1 MARKENIIS
10 GAYGGAPTIST
21 GPSSLSSGPDHSE
34 GHPKAYGGSKTISGL
49 RDGSLMPNGASEQF
63 PSSYGTTD
71 GNFVKRHVQKT
82 VKGSGD
88 RQGAGSASSSG
99 SLGA

>member
-1 MARKENIIS
+1 MAKNEDIIFE
-10 GAYGGAPTIST
+10 AYGGAPSVTA
-21 GPSSLSSGPDHSE
+21 GPSRISSAPNHSE
-34 GHPKAYGGSKTISGL
+34 GHPKAYGGAKTISGL
-49 RDGSLMPNGASEQF
+49 RDGSLKPNGAAEQF
-63 PSSYGTTD
+63 PSSYGASD